1 MSALQRIT
9 RPSKISLII
18 ITSGRVEFL
27 SPEPGPMG
35 FLAFILC
42 SCFFQ
47 LKMTPLHWATEKGHL
62 DVIEILLKAGADV
75 ACENKVCFS
84 VILEQ

>member
-1 MSALQRIT
+1 MLM
-9 RPSKISLII
+9 
-18 ITSGRVEFL
+18 V
-27 SPEPGPMG
+27 
-35 FLAFILC
+35 
-42 SCFFQ
+42 FQ